1 MVSPV
6 LSFVTAGLLA
16 DHHNRSDFGKLYFL
30 FGVLVV
36 VCVVVGF
43 IVKRLDNP

>member
-1 MVSPV
+1 MSPV

-16 DHHNRSDFGKLYFL
+16 DHHNRMDTSELDSFFV
-30 FGVLVV
+30 VLVV